1 MGATGIRNAT
11 ARSTISWVVR
21 VRVHPLTMSRN
32 SSRRATRPAKDASS
46 ASSTR
51 SARSIITR
59 KSWNCWAVMVQKP
72 TMPSAVGTIEGSSK
86 LRSCSSESAP
96 STLAD
101 MADRPPMA
109 ITMAS

>member
-1 MGATGIRNAT
+1 
-11 ARSTISWVVR
+11 
-21 VRVHPLTMSRN
+21 
-32 SSRRATRPAKDASS
+32 
-46 ASSTR
+46 
-51 SARSIITR
+51 
-59 KSWNCWAVMVQKP
+59 MVQKP